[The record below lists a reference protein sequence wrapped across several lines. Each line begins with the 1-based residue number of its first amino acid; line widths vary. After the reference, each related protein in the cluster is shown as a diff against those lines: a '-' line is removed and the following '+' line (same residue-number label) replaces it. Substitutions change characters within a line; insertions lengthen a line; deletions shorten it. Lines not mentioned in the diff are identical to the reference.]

1 MIKIKNLG
9 EGNSVINNFISELRN
24 VDIQNDRFRFRK
36 NLERLGEIFAYE
48 ISKTLEYKSE
58 TVVTPLGSLEMNVL
72 KEQPVLATILRA
84 GLPMHQGFLNIFDK
98 ADNSFIAA
106 HRKYDKNENYDINIE
121 YYSTADFNDK
131 VLVIIDPMLSTGE
144 SLVRCLNDLVSD
156 DMMPKEIHVA
166 NVLASRDGIEYLN
179 RSLNHLNITV
189 WVGAIDEELTAKA
202 YIVPGLGDAGDL
214 AYGRKKK

>member
-24 VDIQNDRFRFRK
+24 IDIQNDRFRFRK

-131 VLVIIDPMLSTGE
+131 VLVVIDPMLSTGE

-214 AYGRKKK
+214 AYGRKEK

>member
-84 GLPMHQGFLNIFDK
+84 GLPMHQGFLNIFDQ
-98 ADNSFIAA
+98 ADNSYIAA

-131 VLVIIDPMLSTGE
+131 VLVVIDPMLSTGE

-214 AYGRKKK
+214 AYGRKEK

>member
-58 TVVTPLGSLEMNVL
+58 TIVTPLGSLEMNVL

-131 VLVIIDPMLSTGE
+131 VLVVIDPMLSTGE

-214 AYGRKKK
+214 AYGRKEK

>member
-1 MIKIKNLG
+1 MIRIKKLG
-9 EGNSVINNFISELRN
+9 EYNSVINNFISELRN

-72 KEQPVLATILRA
+72 KEQPVLATVLRA

-98 ADNSFIAA
+98 ADNAFIAA
-106 HRKYDKNENYDINIE
+106 HRRYDKNENYNISIE
-121 YYSTADFNDK
+121 YYSTADINDK
-131 VLVIIDPMLSTGE
+131 VLIVIDPMLSTGE
-144 SLVRCLNDLVSD
+144 SLVRCINDLLSE
-156 DMMPKEIHVA
+156 DMTPKEIHVA
-166 NVLASRDGIEYLN
+166 NILASKDGIEYLN
-179 RSLNHLNITV
+179 RSLNNVNVTI

-214 AYGRKKK
+214 AYGKKEK

>member
-1 MIKIKNLG
+1 MKKKLG
-9 EGNSVINNFISELRN
+9 EYNSVINNFISELRN

-36 NLERLGEIFAYE
+36 NLERLGELFAYE

-72 KEQPVLATILRA
+72 KEQPVLATVLRA

-106 HRKYDKNENYDINIE
+106 HRRYDKNENYNISIE
-121 YYSTADFNDK
+121 YYSTANIDNK
-131 VLVIIDPMLSTGE
+131 VLIVIDPMLSTGE
-144 SLVRCLNDLVSD
+144 SLVKCINDLLNE

-166 NVLASRDGIEYLN
+166 NILASRDGIEYLN
-179 RSLNHLNITV
+179 RSLNNVNVTI

-214 AYGRKKK
+214 AYGKKEK

>member
-24 VDIQNDRFRFRK
+24 IEIQNDRFRFRK

-131 VLVIIDPMLSTGE
+131 VLVVIDPMLSTGE
-144 SLVRCLNDLVSD
+144 SLVRCLNDLISD

-179 RSLNHLNITV
+179 RSLNHLNITA

-214 AYGRKKK
+214 AYGRKEK

>member
-58 TVVTPLGSLEMNVL
+58 TVVMPLGSLEMNVL

-84 GLPMHQGFLNIFDK
+84 GLPMHQGFLNIFDQ

-131 VLVIIDPMLSTGE
+131 VLVVIDPMLSTGE

-214 AYGRKKK
+214 AYGRKEK

>member
-24 VDIQNDRFRFRK
+24 IDIQNDRFRFRK

-84 GLPMHQGFLNIFDK
+84 GLPMHQGFLNIFDQ

-131 VLVIIDPMLSTGE
+131 VLVVIDPMLSTGE
-144 SLVRCLNDLVSD
+144 SLVRCLNDLISD

-214 AYGRKKK
+214 AYGRKEK

>member
-9 EGNSVINNFISELRN
+9 EGNSIVNNFISELRN
-24 VDIQNDRFRFRK
+24 IDIQNDRFRFRK

-72 KEQPVLATILRA
+72 EEQPVLATILRA

-131 VLVIIDPMLSTGE
+131 VLVVIDPMLSTGE
-144 SLVRCLNDLVSD
+144 SLVRCLNDLISD

-214 AYGRKKK
+214 AYGRKEK

>member
-9 EGNSVINNFISELRN
+9 EGNSIVNNFISELRN
-24 VDIQNDRFRFRK
+24 IDIQNDRFRFRK

-131 VLVIIDPMLSTGE
+131 VLIVIDPMLSTGE
-144 SLVRCLNDLVSD
+144 SLVRCLNDLIND

-214 AYGRKKK
+214 AYGRKEK

>member
-58 TVVTPLGSLEMNVL
+58 TIVTPLGSLEMNVL

-214 AYGRKKK
+214 AYGKKEK

>member
-84 GLPMHQGFLNIFDK
+84 GLPMHQGFLNIFDQ

-131 VLVIIDPMLSTGE
+131 VLVVIDPMLSTGE

-214 AYGRKKK
+214 AYGKKEK

>member
-72 KEQPVLATILRA
+72 KEQPVLATVLRA

-98 ADNSFIAA
+98 ADNAFIAA
-106 HRKYDKNENYDINIE
+106 HRKYDKNENYDISIE
-121 YYSTADFNDK
+121 YYSTADINDK
-131 VLVIIDPMLSTGE
+131 VLIVIDPMLSTGE
-144 SLVRCLNDLVSD
+144 SLVRCINDLLSE
-156 DMMPKEIHVA
+156 DMTPKEIHVA
-166 NVLASRDGIEYLN
+166 NILASKDGIEYLN
-179 RSLNHLNITV
+179 RSLNNVNVTI

-214 AYGRKKK
+214 AFGEK

>member
-9 EGNSVINNFISELRN
+9 EYNSIINNFISELRN
-24 VDIQNDRFRFRK
+24 IDIQNDRFRFRK
-36 NLERLGEIFAYE
+36 NLERLGELFAYE

-72 KEQPVLATILRA
+72 KEQPVLATVLRA

-106 HRKYDKNENYDINIE
+106 HRRYDKNENYNISIE
-121 YYSTADFNDK
+121 YYSTANIDNK
-131 VLVIIDPMLSTGE
+131 VLIVIDPMLSTGE
-144 SLVRCLNDLVSD
+144 SLVKCINDLLNE

-166 NVLASRDGIEYLN
+166 NILASRDGIEYLN
-179 RSLNHLNITV
+179 RSLNNVNVTI

-214 AYGRKKK
+214 AYGKKEK

>member
-1 MIKIKNLG
+1 MIRIKKLG
-9 EGNSVINNFISELRN
+9 EYNSVINNFISELRN

-72 KEQPVLATILRA
+72 KEQPVLATVLRA

-98 ADNSFIAA
+98 ADNAFIAA
-106 HRKYDKNENYDINIE
+106 HRKYDKNENYDISIE
-121 YYSTADFNDK
+121 YYSTADINDK
-131 VLVIIDPMLSTGE
+131 ILIVIDPMLSTGE
-144 SLVRCLNDLVSD
+144 SLVRCINDLLSE
-156 DMMPKEIHVA
+156 DMTPKEIHVA
-166 NVLASRDGIEYLN
+166 NILASKDGIEYLN
-179 RSLNHLNITV
+179 RSLNNVNVTI

-214 AYGRKKK
+214 AYGKKEK

>member
-9 EGNSVINNFISELRN
+9 ESNSIINNFISELRN
-24 VDIQNDRFRFRK
+24 VEIQNDRFRFRK
-36 NLERLGEIFAYE
+36 NLERLGELFAYE

-106 HRKYDKNENYDINIE
+106 HRKYDKNENYDISIE

-131 VLVIIDPMLSTGE
+131 VLIIIDPMLSTGE
-144 SLVRCLNDLVSD
+144 SLVRCINDLLNE

-166 NVLASRDGIEYLN
+166 NILASRDGIEYLN
-179 RSLNHLNITV
+179 RSLNNVNVTI

-214 AYGRKKK
+214 AYGKKEK

>member
-1 MIKIKNLG
+1 MIRIKKLG
-9 EGNSVINNFISELRN
+9 EYNSVINNFISELRN

-72 KEQPVLATILRA
+72 KEQPVLATVIRA

-98 ADNSFIAA
+98 ADNAFIAA
-106 HRKYDKNENYDINIE
+106 HRKYDKNENYDISIE
-121 YYSTADFNDK
+121 YYSTADINDK
-131 VLVIIDPMLSTGE
+131 VLIVIDPMLSTGE
-144 SLVRCLNDLVSD
+144 SLVRCINDLLSE
-156 DMMPKEIHVA
+156 DMTPKEIHVA
-166 NVLASRDGIEYLN
+166 NILASKDGIEYLN
-179 RSLNHLNITV
+179 RSLNNVNVTI

-214 AYGRKKK
+214 AYGKKEK

>member
-24 VDIQNDRFRFRK
+24 IEIQNDRFRFRK

-131 VLVIIDPMLSTGE
+131 VLVVIDPMLSTGE
-144 SLVRCLNDLVSD
+144 SLVRCLNDLISD

-214 AYGRKKK
+214 AYGRKEK

>member
-58 TVVTPLGSLEMNVL
+58 TIVTPLGSLEMNVL

-214 AYGRKKK
+214 AYGRKEK

>member
-1 MIKIKNLG
+1 MKIKNLG

-131 VLVIIDPMLSTGE
+131 VLVVIDPMLSTGE
-144 SLVRCLNDLVSD
+144 SLVRCLNDLISD

-214 AYGRKKK
+214 AYGKKEK

>member
-84 GLPMHQGFLNIFDK
+84 GLPMHQGFLNIFDQ

-156 DMMPKEIHVA
+156 DMMPKEIHIA

-214 AYGRKKK
+214 AYGRKEK

>member
-1 MIKIKNLG
+1 MIKIRNLG

-24 VDIQNDRFRFRK
+24 IDIQNDRFRFRK

-131 VLVIIDPMLSTGE
+131 VLVVIDPMLSTGE

-214 AYGRKKK
+214 AYGRKEK

>member
-9 EGNSVINNFISELRN
+9 EGNSIVNNFISELRN
-24 VDIQNDRFRFRK
+24 IDIQNDRFRFRK

-48 ISKTLEYKSE
+48 ISRTLEYKSE

-84 GLPMHQGFLNIFDK
+84 GLPMHQGFLNIFDQ

-214 AYGRKKK
+214 AYGRKEK

>member
-9 EGNSVINNFISELRN
+9 EGNRIVNNFISELRN
-24 VDIQNDRFRFRK
+24 IDIQNDRFRFRK

-84 GLPMHQGFLNIFDK
+84 GLPMHQGFLNIFDQ

-131 VLVIIDPMLSTGE
+131 VLVVIDPMLSTGE

-202 YIVPGLGDAGDL
+202 YIVPGLGDAGYL
-214 AYGRKKK
+214 AYGRKEK

>member
-9 EGNSVINNFISELRN
+9 EYNSIINNFISELRN

-36 NLERLGEIFAYE
+36 NLERLGELFAYE

-58 TVVTPLGSLEMNVL
+58 TVVTPLGSLEINVL
-72 KEQPVLATILRA
+72 KEQPVLATVLRA

-106 HRKYDKNENYDINIE
+106 HRRYDKNENYNISIE
-121 YYSTADFNDK
+121 YYSTANIDNK
-131 VLVIIDPMLSTGE
+131 VLIVIDPMLSTGE
-144 SLVRCLNDLVSD
+144 SLVKCINDLLNE

-166 NVLASRDGIEYLN
+166 NILASRDGIEYLN
-179 RSLNHLNITV
+179 RSLNNVNVTI

-214 AYGRKKK
+214 AYGKKEK

>member
-9 EGNSVINNFISELRN
+9 ESNSVINNFISELRN

-48 ISKTLEYKSE
+48 ISKTLEYKNE

-84 GLPMHQGFLNIFDK
+84 GLPMHQGFLNIFDQ

-131 VLVIIDPMLSTGE
+131 VLVVIDPMLSTGE

-214 AYGRKKK
+214 AYGRKEK

>member
-9 EGNSVINNFISELRN
+9 EGNSIVNNFISELRN
-24 VDIQNDRFRFRK
+24 IDIQNDRLRFRK

-84 GLPMHQGFLNIFDK
+84 GLPMHQGFLNIFDQ

-214 AYGRKKK
+214 AYGRKEK

>member
-131 VLVIIDPMLSTGE
+131 VLVVIDPMLSTGE
-144 SLVRCLNDLVSD
+144 SLVRCLNDLISD

-214 AYGRKKK
+214 AYGRKEK

>member
-24 VDIQNDRFRFRK
+24 IEIQNDRFRFRK

-131 VLVIIDPMLSTGE
+131 VLVVIDPMLSTGE
-144 SLVRCLNDLVSD
+144 SLVRCLNDLISD

-189 WVGAIDEELTAKA
+189 WVSAIDEELTAKA

-214 AYGRKKK
+214 AYGRKEK

>member
-84 GLPMHQGFLNIFDK
+84 GLPMHQGFLNIFDQ

-121 YYSTADFNDK
+121 YYSTANFNDK

-144 SLVRCLNDLVSD
+144 SLVRCLNDLISD

-214 AYGRKKK
+214 AYGRKEK